1 MARKFLTIGF
11 VRRFTIHTRGNVALL
26 FALSLPLIVGAGGFL
41 VVPVLAVMAL
51 LSHDVWQNGRATQKA
66 AAAVDIAV
74 EYYFNGGTSDSR
86 ARQAALDGWPDRSPD
101 ATVEISRKLGCGGT
115 TTVSELCPDGSKAET
130 YVTIDVEGST
140 QGMLY
145 KPTVRLRRSARVR

>member
-1 MARKFLTIGF
+1 M
-11 VRRFTIHTRGNVALL
+11 RRLSHIWTDVTGVATTEL
-26 FALSLPLIVGAGGFL
+26 AL
-41 VVPVLAVMAL
+41 VVPGLALMAL

-86 ARQAALDGWPDRSPD
+86 ASQAALDGWSERSPD
-101 ATVEISRKLGCGGT
+101 STVVISRKLGCGGT
-115 TTVSELCPDGSKAET
+115 TTLAASCPNGSAAAT
-130 YVTIDVEGST
+130 YVTIVTRGST

-145 KPTVRLRRSARVR
+145 SPTIQFVRSVRVR